1 MYKTKKPLRNIIVH
15 MVIMAMVLFTQIFY
29 DTVYAQTEEQEYNQE
44 VKIVSNPAL
53 KLQLEKPTDQ
63 EYPSKSFDIILTV
76 DSLIDSNRVGVTWF
90 YNDRL
95 LNITGPERDI
105 VSVVKGEKTTLRKT
119 FTPEV
124 VLPPS
129 LVNRRVE
136 IAVEVNGFVAGENYL
151 SSAETVVL
159 FTPDM
164 VITPTLDSYSRA
176 KTMNTIRVWGLWSGA
191 VILLGIAIFFVYRQ
205 FREYLNTDE
214 IV

>member
-1 MYKTKKPLRNIIVH
+1 MYKKKKPFKNIVIH
-15 MVIMAMVLFTQIFY
+15 MLIMAMVLFTQIFY

-53 KLQLEKPTDQ
+53 KLQLVNPTDQ

-95 LNITGPERDI
+95 LNIAGPERDI
-105 VSVVKGEKTTLRKT
+105 VSVVKGEKTILRKT

-191 VILLGIAIFFVYRQ
+191 VILMGIAIFFVYRQ
-205 FREYLNTDE
+205 FREYLNTNE
-214 IV
+214 VV

>member
-1 MYKTKKPLRNIIVH
+1 MYKTKKPLKNIIVH

-29 DTVYAQTEEQEYNQE
+29 DKVYAQTEEQEYNQE

-53 KLQLEKPTDQ
+53 KLQLVNPTDQ

-191 VILLGIAIFFVYRQ
+191 VILMGIAIFFVYRQ
-205 FREYLNTDE
+205 FREYLNTNE
-214 IV
+214 VV

>member
-1 MYKTKKPLRNIIVH
+1 
-15 MVIMAMVLFTQIFY
+15 MVVMAMVLFSQVFY
-29 DTVYAQTEEQEYNQE
+29 DTVYAQNDEQEYNQE
-44 VKIVSNPAL
+44 VKIVTNPAL

-63 EYPSKSFDIILTV
+63 EYPSKSFDIVLTV
-76 DSLIDSNRVGVTWF
+76 DSLIDSNRVGVKWF

-105 VSVVKGEKTTLRKT
+105 ISVVNGEKTTLRKT

-151 SSAETVVL
+151 SSSEIVLL

-164 VITPTLDSYSRA
+164 VITPTLDSYTRS

-191 VILLGIAIFFVYRQ
+191 IIILGIAIFFVYRQ
-205 FREYLNTDE
+205 FKEYLNTNE
-214 IV
+214 VV